1 MIEFL
6 IIHGISLNYE
16 HGQNTKLLNTEL
28 TCILFLFYFVHFYFI
43 LCYVMLCYKNVM
55 LCYIYV
61 MFLYVSIVLCC
72 HLLLYV
78 VRYVML
84 CLNVNPLNL
93 HD

>member
-1 MIEFL
+1 MHFIF
-6 IIHGISLNYE
+6 
-16 HGQNTKLLNTEL
+16 
-28 TCILFLFYFVHFYFI
+28 ILVCSFLFYF
-43 LCYVMLCYKNVM
+43 MLCYKNVM

-72 HLLLYV
+72 HLMLYV